1 MSKSKTVMVTAFIG
15 LLTLSL
21 AAEARRGFSGGGS
34 GGGTHNNQAASPW
47 LASDTADADCQ
58 TLYNLNCSDLSA
70 AQLEDVTTKN
80 AQATSNNY
88 GSHTDFA
95 DAEDQGYT
103 ATPADGTLWT
113 QAKGETGAFNTDC
126 DSSFSSTG
134 GCDAVS
140 KNNYSSISGS
150 SGRTAAIAAGF
161 ASYDD
166 YLSASALGYSQTSA
180 DGSLWLQANNG
191 TVSSAACD
199 AEFPG
204 KTCPELSKAS
214 FESAKASNALMT
226 AKIAKVTAG
235 TLTSADLLTDLALSL
250 SSSSLT
256 DPISAWQLDYL
267 ESILSTTAGTAKATW
282 QTSIDN
288 YNAAS
293 ANAWYLWKIA
303 ASSASS
309 GTYASSNATYAI
321 FKTAGVDTGASGTS
335 ASCSVGGAVA
345 SGIACSVLGVT
356 NTQIAAD
363 IRNAGF
369 TAAPT
374 STAMRNFLTEARG
387 YTDGTTYASVVAAI
401 NTGGWDSDDY
411 ATANSNGGWTS
422 SSADKDDYARCKT
435 STDSGTGGPGT
446 CSSSRSAWYTIDA
459 PVFASIS
466 STTLSKNDT
475 ASTSGASIVT
485 LAATDADGGISYSVS
500 GTNSSS
506 FNVSSSGAVTASA
519 ALAAGSYNFN
529 LVATDST
536 STATTKAFTLTV
548 ADTVAP
554 SFTSSTTASAFAYAV
569 STSTVVYTA
578 AATDDAAITWS
589 VSGVTGLTINSSG
602 QVKRNASLGSWGAK
616 TLTVTA
622 TDASGNVS
630 TQDVSMTVSTP
641 TTLAQ
646 MGISN
651 TSLRTG
657 YRCCQ
662 SGWSHCTKS
671 EVNTGL
677 ISFTFGA
684 GTYST
689 YLYMRSPRRFVHH
702 GTGTGGS
709 GNYTKPQS
717 YFINGSTSDFD
728 FTSLSCGTGSGG
740 HFGSI
745 CCDYD

>member
-1 MSKSKTVMVTAFIG
+1 MVTAFIG

-58 TLYNLNCSDLSA
+58 TLYNLNCSDLSP

-204 KTCPELSKAS
+204 QTCAELSKAS

-235 TLTSADLLTDLALSL
+235 TLTSADLLTDLGISL

-256 DPISAWQLDYL
+256 DPIAAWQLDYL
-267 ESILSTTAGTAKATW
+267 ESILSTTSGTAKATW

-303 ASSASS
+303 ASSAAS
-309 GTYASSNATYAI
+309 GTYATSNATYTVFA
-321 FKTAGVDTGASGTS
+321 TAGVDTGASVATAVCNLGG
-335 ASCSVGGAVA
+335 SVAV
-345 SGIACSVLGVT
+345 GITCGVLGVT
-356 NTQIAAD
+356 NAQIAAD

-369 TAAPT
+369 TAAP
-374 STAMRNFLTEARG
+374 SATAMRDFLTEAAG
-387 YTDGTTYASVVAAI
+387 FGDGTTYANVVTAI
-401 NTGGWDSDDY
+401 DTGGWSSADF
-411 ATANSNGGWTS
+411 ATASSSGGWTNS
-422 SSADKDDYARCKT
+422 STDKDDFARCKT
-435 STDSGTGGPGT
+435 STDSGTGVAGT
-446 CSSSRSAWYTIDA
+446 CSASRTAWYTIDA
-459 PVFASIS
+459 PVFASIGS
-466 STTLSKNDT
+466 VALSKNDT

-500 GTNSSS
+500 GTNGSS
-506 FNVSSSGAVTASA
+506 FSVSSSGAVTASS
-519 ALAAGSYNFN
+519 ALAAGSYSFN

-536 STATTKAFTLTV
+536 STSTTKAFTLTV

-554 SFTSSTTASAFAYAV
+554 SFTSATTASSFSYGV
-569 STSTVVYTA
+569 DTSTVLYTA
-578 AATDDAAITWS
+578 AATDETTITWS

-602 QVKRNASLGSWGAK
+602 QVQRNASLGSWGAK
-616 TLTVTA
+616 TLAVTA
-622 TDASGNVS
+622 TDASGNATTQNVS
-630 TQDVSMTVSTP
+630 LTVGTP

-662 SGWSHCTKS
+662 SGWSHCTKD

-677 ISFTFGA
+677 INFTFSA

-689 YLYMRSPRRFVHH
+689 YLYMRNPKRFVHH
-702 GTGTGGS
+702 GNGTGGS
-709 GNYTKPQS
+709 GNYTKPQN
-717 YFINGSTSDFD
+717 YFINGSTSDLD
-728 FTSLSCGTGSGG
+728 FSSSACGTGSGG

-745 CCDYD
+745 CCNYN